1 MLGFGRKKEIEK
13 IIYDAEVQ
21 SGYANMSVEEIYQRV
36 NKYLNWPELEDII
49 EDINAGAKK
58 SEVYEPYLSY
68 EAITIIRNA
77 EEKSLPVYKILE
89 EVKI

>member
-1 MLGFGRKKEIEK
+1 LIKLNQDLGKRNRK

-21 SGYANMSVEEIYQRV
+21 SGYANISVEEIYERV

-49 EDINAGAKK
+49 EDIRSGMKK

-77 EEKSLPVYKILE
+77 EDKSLPVYRILE
-89 EVKI
+89 D